1 VKYLIQKG
9 STKNVFMILVAILLV
24 GGAFLLAEYRN
35 KQTENI
41 YTNTIIEK
49 PNYNENI
56 ESDIDWKKILLVND
70 YATTSGSTGDSNKVN
85 EKLTATDLLGRDF
98 FARYMELRQMGGA
111 NDKLSQEQLVTEILE
126 SGVMLSTP
134 KIYTVADILIKYDD
148 NTDSLKKYGND
159 AGGII
164 KSNSISSRNEAIIT
178 KDAIDTDNMKIL
190 KELDPIIKSYR
201 NTLTSLLKVQA
212 PQSISNMHLDLVNSM
227 SSLVFIAE
235 GLRKVDVDPL
245 AGIQA
250 IARYTAT
257 MQQFAA
263 SVNNIKNKLLPLGIV
278 YSTKEG
284 GTFFL
289 PN

>member
-1 VKYLIQKG
+1 
-9 STKNVFMILVAILLV
+9 MILVAILLV